1 MSAEV
6 DILDL
11 AVGFKEDTEMN
22 LGGLKAFIRRVI
34 NSMDRSQHDGPQESS
49 DLQGRGQ
56 NHSYWSQR
64 MEGFMPCD

>member
-1 MSAEV
+1 MWGVRAEV

-34 NSMDRSQHDGPQESS
+34 NARCG
-49 DLQGRGQ
+49 G
-56 NHSYWSQR
+56 
-64 MEGFMPCD
+64 